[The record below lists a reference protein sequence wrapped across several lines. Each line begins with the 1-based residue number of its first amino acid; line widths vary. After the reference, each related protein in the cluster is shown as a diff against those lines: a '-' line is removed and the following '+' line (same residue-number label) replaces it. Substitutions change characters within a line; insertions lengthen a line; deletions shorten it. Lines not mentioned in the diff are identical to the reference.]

1 MSYQP
6 DDDRPYDPHPIDLQ
20 PLNEQPLEAPQ
31 LQAAPPPI
39 EPVAAPSGEADPASQ
54 IQNATDPFV
63 APPPREA
70 ESHYAPRAYTVSR
83 SDTSQ
88 SDASLYGAPVYGA
101 PHAESPRAAQPRA
114 QSAAPRRGLGL
125 MGAIAILIIGLV
137 LGALGGG
144 VAGGLVATNAIRA
157 ELASKPLITTSATS
171 TAAVPVAPVAA
182 SITSESNAAVQAVQ
196 KVQSAVV
203 TVINTMPPQRT
214 FGFFGQSGTQQPTA
228 SGSGLIISPQGYI
241 VTNNHVVDGY
251 QTLEVIY
258 ADGSRVPAKLVGTD
272 QYADVA
278 VIKVDGSV
286 PAVAQLGDSNNVRI
300 GETVIAI
307 GSALGDFKNTVTE
320 GIISAVGRS
329 LDTGDGF
336 SMENMLQT
344 DAAINHGNS
353 GGPLVNLAGQV
364 IGINTAIVRG
374 SAFSGDIAEGLGFSI
389 PSNTVSDVA
398 SQLIS
403 KGYVD
408 RPFLGIQWQAI
419 TPEIAKAN
427 GLPMEWGVYVQT
439 VQASTA
445 ADKAGLHT
453 GDIVTQIGDYAI
465 SDTNTFSTVLNKYK
479 VGDTVTLKVWRDGQ
493 TLDLQATFVS
503 RPR

>member
-6 DDDRPYDPHPIDLQ
+6 NDDRPYDPFSIEPQ
-20 PLNEQPLEAPQ
+20 PFNAEPTAAPQ
-31 LQAAPPPI
+31 PPESPVPPI
-39 EPVAAPSGEADPASQ
+39 GPVTAY
-54 IQNATDPFV
+54 
-63 APPPREA
+63 EA
-70 ESHYAPRAYTVSR
+70 ESASAPQPEPTPFIATPYTPPQPEPRAYAEPPRMEALR
-83 SDTSQ
+83 SNYARAN
-88 SDASLYGAPVYGA
+88 DAHTRPST
-101 PHAESPRAAQPRA
+101 
-114 QSAAPRRGLGL
+114 PRRGLGL
-125 MGAIAILIIGLV
+125 TGAIAILIIGLV
-137 LGALGGG
+137 FGALGGG
-144 VAGGLVATNAIRA
+144 VAGGLVATTALRT
-157 ELASKPLITTSATS
+157 ELAARPVITTSTAAS

-182 SITSESNAAVQAVQ
+182 STTNESNAAVQAVQ

-203 TVINTMPPQRT
+203 TVINTMPPQRS
-214 FGFFGQSGTQQPTA
+214 FGFFGQSTTQQPTA

-258 ADGSRVPAKLVGTD
+258 ADGTRVPATLVGTD

-278 VIKVDGSV
+278 VIKVDGQV
-286 PAVAQLGDSNNVRI
+286 PAVAQLGDSNSVRI

-320 GIISAVGRS
+320 GVISAVGRS
-329 LDTGDGF
+329 LDTGNGF
-336 SMENMLQT
+336 SLENMIQT

-374 SAFSGDIAEGLGFSI
+374 SAFSGDVAEGLGFSI

-427 GLPMEWGVYVQT
+427 GLPMDWGVYVQT

-445 ADKAGLHT
+445 ADKAGLRT
-453 GDIVTQIGDYAI
+453 GDIITQIGDYKI
-465 SDTNTFSTVLNKYK
+465 DDTNTFFSVLNKYK
-479 VGDTVTLKVWRDGQ
+479 VGDTITLKVWRDGQ
-493 TLDLQATFVS
+493 TIDLQATFIS
-503 RPR
+503 RPH

>member
-6 DDDRPYDPHPIDLQ
+6 IDDRPSEPNPIEPQ
-20 PLNEQPLEAPQ
+20 PLNEQPWARPQ
-31 LQAAPPPI
+31 PI
-39 EPVAAPSGEADPASQ
+39 EPVTAQSLEPDPVPQAQPSNEPV
-54 IQNATDPFV
+54 I
-63 APPPREA
+63 APPVREA
-70 ESHYAPRAYTVSR
+70 EPYVYNAPTYGAPSRAVPPQADAPRA
-83 SDTSQ
+83 
-88 SDASLYGAPVYGA
+88 
-101 PHAESPRAAQPRA
+101 RAV
-114 QSAAPRRGLGL
+114 APRRGLGL
-125 MGAIAILIIGLV
+125 TGAITLLIIGLV

-157 ELASKPLITTSATS
+157 ELASKPLAVATTS
-171 TAAVPVAPVAA
+171 TAAVPVVPVA
-182 SITSESNAAVQAVQ
+182 SSSNDSNAAVQAVQ
-196 KVQSAVV
+196 KVQPAVV

-214 FGFFGQSGTQQPTA
+214 FGFFGQSGTQQPTS
-228 SGSGLIISPQGYI
+228 SGSGVIISPQGYI

-278 VIKVDGSV
+278 VIKVDGAV
-286 PAVAQLGDSNNVRI
+286 PAVAQLGDSNSIRI

-307 GSALGDFKNTVTE
+307 GSALGDFKNTVTQ
-320 GIISAVGRS
+320 GVISAVGRS

-336 SMENMLQT
+336 SLENMLQT

-353 GGPLVNLAGQV
+353 GGPLINLAGQV
-364 IGINTAIVRG
+364 VGINTAIVRG
-374 SAFSGDIAEGLGFSI
+374 SSFSGDVAEGLGFSI

-403 KGYVD
+403 KGYYD
-408 RPFLGIQWQAI
+408 RPFLGIRWQAI

-427 GLPMEWGVYVQT
+427 GLPMEWGVYVQF
-439 VQASTA
+439 VEANSA
-445 ADKAGLHT
+445 ADKAGVQT
-453 GDIVTQIGDYAI
+453 GDIITKIGQYDI
-465 SDTNTFSTVLNKYK
+465 DDTNTFFSVLNRHK
-479 VGDTVTLKVWRDGQ
+479 VGETVDLKVWRNGQ
-493 TLDLQATFVS
+493 TLDLQATFMS

>member
-6 DDDRPYDPHPIDLQ
+6 DDDRSYDPFSFEP
-20 PLNEQPLEAPQ
+20 EQFAAPQ
-31 LQAAPPPI
+31 PQAAPEPTEEPAAPI
-39 EPVAAPSGEADPASQ
+39 ESQLTPNAQVGSTPTPQPEPSPF
-54 IQNATDPFV
+54 IATPYTTPRPEPSV
-63 APPPREA
+63 YAQPPRREA
-70 ESHYAPRAYTVSR
+70 LRSNDSRA
-83 SDTSQ
+83 SDTHTQ
-88 SDASLYGAPVYGA
+88 TP
-101 PHAESPRAAQPRA
+101 AA
-114 QSAAPRRGLGL
+114 RRGIGL
-125 MGAIAILIIGLV
+125 TGAIAILIIGLV
-137 LGALGGG
+137 FGALGGG
-144 VAGGLVATNAIRA
+144 VAGGLVATNALRT
-157 ELASKPLITTSATS
+157 ELAAKPVITTSTTAS

-182 SITSESNAAVQAVQ
+182 STTNESNAAVQAVQ

-203 TVINTMPPQRT
+203 TVINTMPPQRS
-214 FGFFGQSGTQQPTA
+214 FGFFGQSTTQQPTA
-228 SGSGLIISPQGYI
+228 TGSGLVISPQGYI
-241 VTNNHVVDGY
+241 VTNNHVIDGY
-251 QTLEVIY
+251 QTLEVVY
-258 ADGSRVPAKLVGTD
+258 ADGTRVPATLVGTD

-278 VIKVDGSV
+278 VIKVDGQV
-286 PAVAQLGDSNNVRI
+286 PAVAQLGDSNSVRI

-320 GIISAVGRS
+320 GVISAVGRS

-336 SMENMLQT
+336 SLENMLQT

-374 SAFSGDIAEGLGFSI
+374 SAFSGDVAEGLGFSI

-403 KGYVD
+403 QGYVD
-408 RPFLGIQWQAI
+408 RPFLGIQWQSI

-427 GLPMEWGVYVQT
+427 GLPMDWGVYVQT

-445 ADKAGLHT
+445 ADKAGLRT
-453 GDIVTQIGDYAI
+453 GDIITQIGDYTI
-465 SDTNTFSTVLNKYK
+465 DDTNTFSGVLNKYK

-493 TLDLQATFVS
+493 TIDVQATFIS
-503 RPR
+503 RPH